1 MKSYSTLSLVFLAGF
16 LFVAISGKILLNN
29 NCSSIISRLIKNH
42 FLVFPGNKT
51 TGNEDT
57 PQLLSSTI
65 DVSNASETRPA
76 SAPVAATAS
85 EEDKKLL
92 LPLLAMKPLVIAGGL
107 LAGGKLNQKK
117 PSMPSPAVA
126 APRPTAVNNN
136 NVLVVID
143 DNIQQQQLVLEKSEG
158 DDDEPRKLLIPMM
171 AMKPLLLVSVLTGA
185 KLVKLPAISPP
196 KIGITITKHEY
207 PKQFADGDTMP

>member
-16 LFVAISGKILLNN
+16 LLLVAVS
-29 NCSSIISRLIKNH
+29 
-42 FLVFPGNKT
+42 GNKT

-57 PQLLSSTI
+57 SFLSSTI

-76 SAPVAATAS
+76 APVAATAS

-126 APRPTAVNNN
+126 AARPTAANN

-143 DNIQQQQLVLEKSEG
+143 DNIQQQQLVEKSEG
-158 DDDEPRKLLIPMM
+158 ADDDEPRKLLIPMM

-207 PKQFADGDTMP
+207 PEKFADDIMMSQHAISADSLPSKH

>member
-1 MKSYSTLSLVFLAGF
+1 MF
-16 LFVAISGKILLNN
+16 
-29 NCSSIISRLIKNH
+29 R
-42 FLVFPGNKT
+42 VFPGNKT
-51 TGNEDT
+51 TVNEDK
-57 PQLLSSTI
+57 PFLSSTI

-76 SAPVAATAS
+76 AAPVIAAAES

-117 PSMPSPAVA
+117 PSIPSPAA
-126 APRPTAVNNN
+126 AARPTAANN

-143 DNIQQQQLVLEKSEG
+143 DNSQQQLVEKTSEG
-158 DDDEPRKLLIPMM
+158 DADDEPRKLLIPMM
-171 AMKPLLLVSVLTGA
+171 AIKPLLIVSALTGA

-207 PKQFADGDTMP
+207 PQKFADDTIMP